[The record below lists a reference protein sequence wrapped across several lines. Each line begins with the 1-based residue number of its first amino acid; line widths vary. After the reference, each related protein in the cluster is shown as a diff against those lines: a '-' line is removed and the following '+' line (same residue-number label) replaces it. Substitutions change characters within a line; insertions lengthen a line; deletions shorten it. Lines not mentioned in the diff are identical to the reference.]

1 MVFFHFGKYL
11 PFSIICPITT
21 YIILFQHSTFPE
33 LTSPKCCDFSSALT
47 HLCTWS
53 SWQRGEALKR
63 WTLIVYNK
71 ISNVKGN
78 VLPYFRKKHINLLH
92 PGGESTGSLCG
103 QCVGTE
109 GKQWYEINLW
119 NVYQTVFSKHFFLGR
134 IYQIQI
140 WPKVIQPRS
149 SRWWRLKALPHL
161 HFRFSLFHRLR
172 LKTEAILRPSRE
184 TLQWR
189 IPTVLLTW
197 EMWWLQTPSSL
208 KLLQRGRWT
217 KRVTGEL
224 EEIWKESQRFGETA
238 GMYLTCSI
246 WPLSTTKHSPNW
258 KSSW

>member
-1 MVFFHFGKYL
+1 MGR
-11 PFSIICPITT
+11 
-21 YIILFQHSTFPE
+21 
-33 LTSPKCCDFSSALT
+33 ALAAFMGSV
-47 HLCTWS
+47 L
-53 SWQRGEALKR
+53 ALR
-63 WTLIVYNK
+63 VN
-71 ISNVKGN
+71 ND
-78 VLPYFRKKHINLLH
+78 
-92 PGGESTGSLCG
+92 
-103 QCVGTE
+103 
-109 GKQWYEINLW
+109 YEINLC
-119 NVYQTVFSKHFFLGR
+119 NVYQTMFSKHFFLGR

-184 TLQWR
+184 TFQWR

-224 EEIWKESQRFGETA
+224 EEKAKDSEKLQV
-238 GMYLTCSI
+238 CI
-246 WPLSTTKHSPNW
+246 WPVLYGPYLPPSIHQTGKALGNRQHRSDHCVRHQGIIAGEYLDRREKLFIRICGTSLRRWRRAPWCWWAEICLHTTGQ
-258 KSSW
+258 SSQFPSISMIQLRHILI